1 MKEEGSTK
9 TRGEK
14 AQGLMLICRYGLQ
27 RAVYEWLKK
36 KKVTFLSLIKHCKK
50 FGKQM
55 YTEGTPNH
63 P

>member
-36 KKVTFLSLIKHCKK
+36 KKSDLPFPH
-50 FGKQM
+50 
-55 YTEGTPNH
+55 
-63 P
+63 